1 MNSMTAMTE
10 VEGEG
15 CFLEYYNNH
24 LYNKI
29 QNYILLLES

>member
-1 MNSMTAMTE
+1 MSSVTAMTG

-24 LYNKI
+24 LYNQI
-29 QNYILLLES
+29 ENYILLLES